1 MSMDFVRTNK
11 VSERIMDID
20 VIKDLMIHDL
30 DLTLYSM
37 VPSYLPQ
44 ENKIMDI

>member
-1 MSMDFVRTNK
+1 MSMDFIRTNK

-30 DLTLYSM
+30 DLTLYLNDSC
-37 VPSYLPQ
+37 Q
-44 ENKIMDI
+44 RFCHRKTK

>member
-1 MSMDFVRTNK
+1 MSMDFIRTNK

-30 DLTLYSM
+30 DLTLYLNGR
-37 VPSYLPQ
+37 V
-44 ENKIMDI
+44 KDFCHRKTK